1 MLCTVVAVPALTS
14 HGNSTGWVWRLANE
28 SGGLLSYM
36 PHNGHADQMRQL
48 ALARAVA
55 ATLHRSLIV
64 PPLLA
69 HFDAQFNTHVSA
81 LGQLKLHRPLMSSVL
96 NFTRLSFESEGSS
109 ARHAFDS
116 KTLPRPEQLPSCTGL
131 NLNVSEPQPLPL
143 QCVHWVEPPK
153 PPHAVYVA
161 DALREWS
168 RLGHVPWIHI
178 RSMLWVHSV
187 RLKERTANP
196 LPKWEEQ
203 LETTPCHIEYHPKLL
218 AMARAL
224 LAPALPEDSHTHLAA
239 HVRSLEEAR
248 QKAERPSHWT
258 KRLVDFVTRAQAD
271 LASELSARSGARSG
285 AGAPLPPTIL
295 YIAADNS
302 EVAGR
307 AAKLLEPL
315 NTTVVSRLNLKL
327 NTALSTAFHWRHAR
341 FGLPNKDDSIAS
353 LLVDLA
359 ACLSAAKFSK
369 FGRPR
374 ARGSPPRS
382 PRIASH
388 SLSLPLIPS
397 NCLKL
402 LRIAS
407 HCFALPLIGLALPRI
422 ASSFRCVAHLRA
434 ERPHR
439 RHAQV
444 PAHWRVHSPP
454 LHPVREHGLWRPFR
468 APSAALGRLRSA
480 QRPPTG
486 RRESECGQ

>member
-1 MLCTVVAVPALTS
+1 MLTTVLAVPTLKP
-14 HGNSTGWVWRLANE
+14 HGNSTSWVWRLANE

-55 ATLHRSLIV
+55 TTLQRSLIV

-81 LGQLKLHRPLMSSVL
+81 LGQLKLHRPLMSSVI
-96 NFTRLSFESEGSS
+96 NFTRLNFESEGSS
-109 ARHAFDS
+109 VRHVFDS
-116 KTLPRPEQLPSCTGL
+116 KNLPRPEQLPSCTDL
-131 NLNVSEPQPLPL
+131 NVNVSEPQLL

-153 PPHAVYVA
+153 PPHAIYVA

-168 RLGHVPWIHI
+168 KLGHVPWIHI

-187 RLKERTANP
+187 RLKDRTANP

-203 LETTPCHIEYHPKLL
+203 LETTRCHIEYHPELL
-218 AMARAL
+218 ASARAL

-258 KRLVDFVTRAQAD
+258 KRLVEFVTRARAD
-271 LASELSARSGARSG
+271 LASELSSRSGPRSG
-285 AGAPLPPTIL
+285 SSAPLPSTIL
-295 YIAADNS
+295 YVAADNS
-302 EVAGR
+302 EVAVR
-307 AAKLLEPL
+307 AAKLLAPW
-315 NTTVVSRLNLKL
+315 NTTVITRLNLTLK
-327 NTALSTAFHWRHAR
+327 TALKTAFHWRDAR

-374 ARGSPPRS
+374 ARGSPPRV
-382 PRIASH
+382 PPIASH
-388 SLSLPLIPS
+388 GP
-397 NCLKL
+397 
-402 LRIAS
+402 
-407 HCFALPLIGLALPRI
+407 
-422 ASSFRCVAHLRA
+422 
-434 ERPHR
+434 
-439 RHAQV
+439 
-444 PAHWRVHSPP
+444 
-454 LHPVREHGLWRPFR
+454 
-468 APSAALGRLRSA
+468 
-480 QRPPTG
+480 
-486 RRESECGQ
+486 

>member
-1 MLCTVVAVPALTS
+1 MQALRFAAAGSARRGRRTWAAMLTTVLAVPTLKP
-14 HGNSTGWVWRLANE
+14 HGNSTSWVWRLANE

-55 ATLHRSLIV
+55 ATLQRSLIV

-81 LGQLKLHRPLMSSVL
+81 LGQLKLHRPLMSSVI
-96 NFTRLSFESEGSS
+96 NFTRLNFESEGSS
-109 ARHAFDS
+109 VRHVFDS
-116 KTLPRPEQLPSCTGL
+116 KNLPRPEQLPSCTDL
-131 NLNVSEPQPLPL
+131 NVNVSEPQLL

-153 PPHAVYVA
+153 PPHAIYVA

-168 RLGHVPWIHI
+168 KLGHVPWIHI

-187 RLKERTANP
+187 RLKDRTANPLPKWEEHAYAHHGAPLSPQVRLKDRTANP

-203 LETTPCHIEYHPKLL
+203 LETTRCHIEYHPELL
-218 AMARAL
+218 ASARAL

-258 KRLVDFVTRAQAD
+258 KRLVEFVTRARAD
-271 LASELSARSGARSG
+271 LASELSSRSGSRSG
-285 AGAPLPPTIL
+285 SSAPLPSTIL
-295 YIAADNS
+295 YVAADNS
-302 EVAGR
+302 EVAVR
-307 AAKLLEPL
+307 AAKLLAPW
-315 NTTVVSRLNLKL
+315 NTTVITRLNLTLK
-327 NTALSTAFHWRHAR
+327 TALKTAFHWRDAR

-374 ARGSPPRS
+374 ARGSPPRV
-382 PRIASH
+382 PPIASH
-388 SLSLPLIPS
+388 GP
-397 NCLKL
+397 
-402 LRIAS
+402 
-407 HCFALPLIGLALPRI
+407 
-422 ASSFRCVAHLRA
+422 
-434 ERPHR
+434 
-439 RHAQV
+439 
-444 PAHWRVHSPP
+444 
-454 LHPVREHGLWRPFR
+454 
-468 APSAALGRLRSA
+468 
-480 QRPPTG
+480 
-486 RRESECGQ
+486 

>member
-109 ARHAFDS
+109 ARHVFDS

-131 NLNVSEPQPLPL
+131 NVNVSEPQPLPL

-359 ACLSAAKFSK
+359 ACLSAAKFSASPTSGLSVHIGAMRK
-369 FGRPR
+369 CQRTGACTPHYCTRYANTGCGGRF
-374 ARGSPPRS
+374 APP
-382 PRIASH
+382 
-388 SLSLPLIPS
+388 
-397 NCLKL
+397 L
-402 LRIAS
+402 LRLAGS
-407 HCFALPLIGLALPRI
+407 EALRGR
-422 ASSFRCVAHLRA
+422 
-434 ERPHR
+434 
-439 RHAQV
+439 Q
-444 PAHWRVHSPP
+444 RVVES
-454 LHPVREHGLWRPFR
+454 
-468 APSAALGRLRSA
+468 RSA
-480 QRPPTG
+480 GSDFCQRLWQHDISTYL
-486 RRESECGQ
+486 